1 MDGLRWANNVQL
13 GVPVRGAPTLLG
25 RSSIELD
32 GDDRTGRVRPQNLRA
47 RRPEDG
53 RRADEPTVGHLPR
66 AQGATR
72 APDTKYGDYVKPK
85 EQASPRGA
93 YSVPSTNHPPDDL
106 IDDLSEEEID

>member
-1 MDGLRWANNVQL
+1 MMG
-13 GVPVRGAPTLLG
+13 GGGMGGGGMGGGGMGGGAASP
-25 RSSIELD
+25 S
-32 GDDRTGRVRPQNLRA
+32 P
-47 RRPEDG
+47 
-53 RRADEPTVGHLPR
+53 
-66 AQGATR
+66 GATR